1 MEHSDTFMS
10 MTVEILEEE
19 RKELQESLNT
29 WRKKLEESRLLMA
42 QAERQIDIHGG
53 HLERIELWIK
63 KLTQ

>member
-1 MEHSDTFMS
+1 MEHSGTFMS
-10 MTVEILEEE
+10 MTAEILEEE
-19 RKELQESLNT
+19 KKELQESLNT
-29 WRKKLEESRLLMA
+29 WRKKLEEARLLAA

>member
-1 MEHSDTFMS
+1 
-10 MTVEILEEE
+10 MTIEQLEEE

-29 WRKKLEESRLLMA
+29 WRRKRAEAQDMLA

>member
-1 MEHSDTFMS
+1 
-10 MTVEILEEE
+10 MTAEILEEE
-19 RKELQESLNT
+19 KKELQESLNT
-29 WRKKLEESRLLMA
+29 WRKKLEEARMLTA